1 MPGLAARCHGAVRTR
16 TKKRTKRQKCDSK
29 NLQRLEN
36 QKVTRLR
43 QLKEER
49 RHFALVMRRRLA
61 PSRPNTNRPSQTSP
75 WATRPGINLPPP
87 TGANGRGS
95 QPPIQCLP
103 QGRAVTH
110 PQPRLPQVSSND
122 FSELAARNTCTVPA
136 RSLRGEHAL
145 SPITCHPQA
154 LKVNINQ

>member
-1 MPGLAARCHGAVRTR
+1 MPGLAARCHGAVR
-16 TKKRTKRQKCDSK
+16 